1 MSYVSAQPQFVR
13 AFVPLVAAYILTLWL
28 TASLNIGD
36 TPVYV
41 DAILR
46 VESGGSKRFWD
57 QGGFLSFWEFGHLL
71 WRPLGWLTSKVL
83 RPLLNPDLRA
93 GVTQTLLILNW
104 LFGLVAVL
112 SLYAL
117 VFQISQRRWASYVA
131 AVG

>member
-1 MSYVSAQPQFVR
+1 MNETGKQGSFVSYVL
-13 AFVPLVAAYILTLWL
+13 LVAIYVLFLWG

-36 TPVYV
+36 TPIYV

-46 VESGGSKRFWD
+46 VLNGGSTRFWD

-71 WRPLGWLTSKVL
+71 WRPLGWLTFKVL

-112 SLYAL
+112 S
-117 VFQISQRRWASYVA
+117 R
-131 AVG
+131 